1 MEADEGRRG
10 KDPAALSGGHLCHV
24 CGYQYPNPNPSAK
37 LRRSHRKHC
46 GKAPAPGA
54 VPEAGE
60 AAVRVAVGVGERGE
74 GGAGARNAGERTA
87 IGTCAGFRGRFSPG
101 FVWILVS
108 VYFPFVDS
116 DGRVWRVR
124 RL

>member
-10 KDPAALSGGHLCHV
+10 KDPAALSGGHLCHA
-24 CGYQYPNPNPSAK
+24 CGYQYPNPHPSAK

-74 GGAGARNAGERTA
+74 GGAGARNADGRTA
-87 IGTCAGFRGRFSPG
+87 IGTCAGFRGRFSPS